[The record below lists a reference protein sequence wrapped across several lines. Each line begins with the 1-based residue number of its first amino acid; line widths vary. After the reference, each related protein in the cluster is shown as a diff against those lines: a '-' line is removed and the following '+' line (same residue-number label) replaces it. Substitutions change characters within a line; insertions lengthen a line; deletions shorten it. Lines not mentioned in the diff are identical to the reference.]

1 MRIILFISKVLFIV
15 MFMLCIATCTS
26 AQNSVA
32 NGFTLLQVLPLITF
46 ILALVTGMLNL
57 YIMNK
62 LGKTREEVLSIVRGE
77 FKSEIHELETR
88 MASKEQVKYVEETL
102 KLMLNNIENKI
113 DRSTLRD
120 NYNDTRKGK
129 E

>member
-1 MRIILFISKVLFIV
+1 
-15 MFMLCIATCTS
+15 MFMLCIATCAS

-32 NGFTLLQVLPLITF
+32 NGFTLLQILPFITF

-62 LGKTREEVLSIVRGE
+62 LGKTREEVLVIVRGE

-102 KLMLNNIENKI
+102 KLMLKNIENKI
-113 DRSTLRD
+113 DSSTLRD

-129 E
+129 EL